1 MAVTRG
7 RLRGLALALLVALGL
22 SGGALPADRA
32 ALAQSGQ
39 QVEDLLWDLQLVP
52 LDGEPPSFT
61 LTGLDGN
68 SYSLAGTKGQ
78 VVLLYFW
85 ATW

>member
-1 MAVTRG
+1 MTTTRG
-7 RLRGLALALLVALGL
+7 RLRGLTLGVLVALGL
-22 SGGALPADRA
+22 LGGAGPADRA
-32 ALAQSGQ
+32 ALAQSDQ

-52 LDGEPPSFT
+52 LDGEPSPFT
-61 LTGLDGN
+61 LDGLDGK